1 MVLGVSKLSEL
12 LKSQPLSA
20 KQASVVAEE
29 RNIHLPYG
37 TIAAYWAGS
46 RHGRPSHSTL
56 TALAEVTGIP
66 LPKLQQAAWGMTEPL
81 GAYTPPEE
89 AHLMDAR
96 QRRLVDELIR
106 VVVASNGASN
116 EPEQPAHSGT
126 SPQPGTPGEARQN
139 EEAGLLDDTQ
149 AANRALREMA
159 GTAKGAKGSNA
170 RRKLGHR

>member
-1 MVLGVSKLSEL
+1 
-12 LKSQPLSA
+12 
-20 KQASVVAEE
+20 
-29 RNIHLPYG
+29 
-37 TIAAYWAGS
+37 
-46 RHGRPSHSTL
+46 
-56 TALAEVTGIP
+56 
-66 LPKLQQAAWGMTEPL
+66 
-81 GAYTPPEE
+81 
-89 AHLMDAR
+89 
-96 QRRLVDELIR
+96 LVDELIR

-126 SPQPGTPGEARQN
+126 SPQPGASGQARQN